1 MKFLR
6 FSLTL
11 ILLISIMSIPT
22 IAAGGKDDRGI
33 VVRDKISYQLRD
45 EHGEEEYEHVFKAK
59 LRGEYEVPPVH
70 YPRGPKGL
78 GNFVAHINEGYDS
91 LWVNLVVN
99 NVHNIT
105 AVHIHLGGPDE
116 NGPPVAALY
125 GPASPGGGRQNGVLW
140 KGYITADDLMGEM
153 EGELLSGLI
162 MEMAEGNTYVNVH
175 TDDGEG
181 EQNTGPGDM
190 ASGEIRGQIELR
202 GMLPPAYARVQVI
215 HNAADP
221 AADTVDV
228 YANGEMLLDDFAFRT
243 ATAFLDVPAMVPITV
258 GVAPGSSMSA
268 DDVIADFEVTL
279 AANEKYVVTA
289 NGVLD
294 PSMYSPNP
302 DGRDIG
308 FTLFVKEGAREEAAD
323 PAMVDFFALH
333 GSTDAPTVDIFA
345 RDMAKLVDDAAYGD
359 MTGYISVPP
368 DSYVIDITPGNDD
381 TLVVASFMAD
391 LSGLGGGAAAVFA
404 SGFFDPAANGDGPA
418 FGLFAALPNG
428 TVVEFPAVT
437 DSSGVDR
444 NSKQKE
450 DIRLSQ
456 NYPNPFNPT
465 TVIRYYLPEDSHVT
479 LRVFDVNG
487 RVVASLVDG
496 MRSEGINEAVL
507 NAGELQSGV
516 YFYRL
521 SAGDV
526 VKTKKMIILR

>member
-1 MKFLR
+1 MRYFT
-6 FSLTL
+6 FSL
-11 ILLISIMSIPT
+11 IVIMV
-22 IAAGGKDDRGI
+22 IAFLSGPVSAVSGEDNRGL
-33 VVRDKISYQLRD
+33 VSREKFRHRVRM
-45 EHGEEEYEHVFKAK
+45 ENGEEEYEHVFKAK
-59 LRGEYEVPPVH
+59 LRGEYEIPPVH

-91 LWVNLVVN
+91 LWANLVVN
-99 NVHNIT
+99 NVYNIT
-105 AVHIHLGGPDE
+105 AVHIHLGGPGE

-125 GPASPGGGRQNGVLW
+125 GPMPAGGGRNNGVLW

-153 EGELLSGLI
+153 EGEFLSGLI
-162 MEMAEGNTYVNVH
+162 KEMAGGNTYVNVH

-181 EQNTGPGDM
+181 DHNTGPGDM
-190 ASGEIRGQIELR
+190 ASGEIRGQIELK

-228 YANGEMLLDDFAFRT
+228 YANGEMLLDDFVFRT
-243 ATAFLDVPAMVPITV
+243 ATPFQDLPAMVPITV

-268 DDVIADFEVTL
+268 GDIIAEFDVTL
-279 AANEKYVVTA
+279 SANEKYVITA

-294 PSMYSPNP
+294 PSIYALNP
-302 DGRDIG
+302 DGRDTG
-308 FTLFVKEGAREEAAD
+308 FTLFVKTGAREEAAD

-333 GSTDAPTVDIFA
+333 GSTDAPTVDIIA
-345 RDMAKLVDDAAYGD
+345 RDVAKLVDDAAYGD

-368 DSYVIDITPGNDD
+368 DSYVLDITPGDDD
-381 TLVVASFMAD
+381 TMVVASFMAD
-391 LSGLGGGAAAVFA
+391 LRSLGGGAASVFA
-404 SGFFDPAANGDGPA
+404 SGFFDPSSNGDGPA

-437 DSSGVDR
+437 GSPGVDG
-444 NSKQKE
+444 SKRDKE
-450 DIRLSQ
+450 TIRLSQ

-479 LRVFDVNG
+479 LRVFDVKG
-487 RVVASLVDG
+487 RMVASLVDG
-496 MRSEGINEAVL
+496 MRSSGLNEAVL
-507 NAGELQSGV
+507 NAEELQSGV

-521 SAGDV
+521 SMGDV